1 MAESHLEFTR
11 PAHVVGR
18 YALYGR
24 LAAGGMATVH
34 LGRTM
39 EADGSTRTV
48 AVKRL
53 HPQFCKDPEFVA
65 MFIDEARLAA
75 RIKHPNV
82 VETLDILTMGQE
94 LLLVMEYIRGEC
106 FSKLLR
112 AARRK
117 NLEPTI
123 GVVGRIASGMLHGL
137 HAAHEAKDDQGEPLN
152 VVHRDISPQ
161 NVMIDSDGAVKVLD
175 FGVAKASAR
184 IQITRDGQMKGKLS
198 YMSPEQLQGM
208 PVDRRADVFACG
220 VVLWEALTRRRLFVG
235 EDASEVLRKILRD
248 EVPRPSEFV
257 PGLSAEVDAVVARA
271 LCKDPEQRYQTAE
284 ELALDIEKIIEP
296 ASAQEVS
303 EWVHSV
309 AGEIL
314 GKREKL
320 LEEIERVGSE
330 GLTLPPPDGAAG
342 SSGHGS
348 ITDSDTFQRIQSWA
362 EREAARAAELPSHP
376 SIFAE
381 DTGSALPTVADA
393 RCIDASAP
401 PVSVTS
407 VDAGGARDS
416 DSGIDGAT
424 FDLDI
429 AVEEVAAAG
438 AAAAGAA
445 VEETTSP
452 LLGVE
457 DPGRVPVEFRAP
469 VFSHAL
475 VATDPSQRSKRR
487 WLALATAAGVFAALV
502 GVAVVAVQPVLLVRT
517 SGALRP
523 ETSLA
528 EAKASPVEKAH
539 EAPEDRIASL
549 RGSAAQPSDEP
560 PIGRVIAPVTQ
571 VVGAAEPTERPALGA
586 GERGAARA
594 EEHGAQASAAPGAPV
609 GAAAEPGFDET
620 AASRVSLAL
629 SQPAK
634 ERVQPPAKRP
644 ARRPAVPARKA
655 RPAAAKATTA
665 NTKVDCRQP
674 FWVDERGIRRL
685 KMACL

>member
-34 LGRTM
+34 LGRTL
-39 EADGSTRTV
+39 EADGSSRTV

-94 LLLVMEYIRGEC
+94 LLLVMDYIRGEC

-117 NLEPTI
+117 NLEPSI

-161 NVMIDSDGAVKVLD
+161 NVMIDADGAVKVLD

-248 EVPRPSEFV
+248 EVPPPSEFV
-257 PGLSAEVDAVVARA
+257 PGLSPEVDAVVARA

-296 ASAQEVS
+296 ASAREVS

-320 LEEIERVGSE
+320 LEEIERLGSE
-330 GLTLPPPDGAAG
+330 GLTLPPADG
-342 SSGHGS
+342 SSGGS
-348 ITDSDTFQRIQSWA
+348 LTDSDTFQRIQSWA
-362 EREAARAAELPSHP
+362 EREAARAAELPSHVP
-376 SIFAE
+376 SLDAE

-393 RCIDASAP
+393 RCIDLSAP
-401 PVSVTS
+401 PVSVARA
-407 VDAGGARDS
+407 DAGNPS
-416 DSGIDGAT
+416 DSERGFGERAADSGG
-424 FDLDI
+424 FDLDVAVEDG
-429 AVEEVAAAG
+429 AVEEL
-438 AAAAGAA
+438 
-445 VEETTSP
+445 TSP
-452 LLGVE
+452 LLVAE
-457 DPGRVPVEFRAP
+457 DAGRVPLEFRAP
-469 VFSHAL
+469 VFSHAAPML
-475 VATDPSQRSKRR
+475 TDSARRRRR
-487 WLALATAAGVFAALV
+487 WFAIATAAGVFAAMV
-502 GVAVVAVQPVLLVRT
+502 GITVVAVQPVLLVRT
-517 SGALRP
+517 DALRP
-523 ETSLA
+523 EAPLSTS
-528 EAKASPVEKAH
+528 EAKAPPVAK
-539 EAPEDRIASL
+539 APEAAENRIATLQDSTD
-549 RGSAAQPSDEP
+549 RGSDEL

-571 VVGAAEPTERPALGA
+571 VVGAAEPTAEKAALDGVEPGA
-586 GERGAARA
+586 GHA
-594 EEHGAQASAAPGAPV
+594 EEPGTKGNLAAPEA
-609 GAAAEPGFDET
+609 GFDET
-620 AASRVSLAL
+620 SASRVSLAL

-634 ERVQPPAKRP
+634 ERVPPAAKRP
-644 ARRPAVPARKA
+644 ARRAPTPPRRSPSRATGAK
-655 RPAAAKATTA
+655 AAAASA
-665 NTKVDCRQP
+665 KVDCRQP
-674 FWVDERGIRRL
+674 FWVDDRGIRRL